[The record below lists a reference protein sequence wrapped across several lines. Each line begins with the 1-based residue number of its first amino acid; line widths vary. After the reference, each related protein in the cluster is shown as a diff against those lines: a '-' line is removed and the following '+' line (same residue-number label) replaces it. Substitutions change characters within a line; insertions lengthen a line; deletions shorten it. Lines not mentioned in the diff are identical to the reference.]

1 MASTMPVDAPAYH
14 EKPFIYK
21 NSHIYAFQYETDEAA

>member
-1 MASTMPVDAPAYH
+1 MASTRPVDAPAYH